1 MRADWPFGLG
11 AVALVVIVW
20 LLAQGAKRAFPGAYR
35 VVNTAAWIFE
45 ALWLAL
51 FASVVIYRLVSG
63 S

>member
-1 MRADWPFGLG
+1 VSADWPFGLG
-11 AVALVVIVW
+11 AAALVVVVW
-20 LLAQGAKRAFPGAYR
+20 LLAQAAKRVFPRAYR

-51 FASVVIYRLVSG
+51 FVIVVIYRLVSG